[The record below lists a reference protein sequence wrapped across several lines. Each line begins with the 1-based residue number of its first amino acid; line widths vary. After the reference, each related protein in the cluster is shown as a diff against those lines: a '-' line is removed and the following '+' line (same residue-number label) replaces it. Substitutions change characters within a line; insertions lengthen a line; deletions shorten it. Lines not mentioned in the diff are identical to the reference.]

1 MCSLCRLKWKKKKK
15 KEKRETYLSAIYI
28 IFILITAIVRC
39 EVDSDQGI
47 VINLIMQLLVH
58 QLTNSF
64 IIIRIYISQIVIPI
78 AYISLSLLDLIYKFE
93 LLQAWTLRSEGSYEY
108 RES

>member
-1 MCSLCRLKWKKKKK
+1 MVVFSVFVFALSLEMEKR

-64 IIIRIYISQIVIPI
+64 IIIRVYISQIVIPI
-78 AYISLSLLDLIYKFE
+78 AYISLSLLDYI
-93 LLQAWTLRSEGSYEY
+93 
-108 RES
+108 